1 MKILS
6 DYHVHSSFSGDSSV
20 SPEAVIEQAI
30 SHGLQHLCLTD
41 HMDYD
46 YTDGDVCFEFDPR
59 EYFRRLQ
66 PLKEK
71 YRDQIDLCIGVELGL
86 RPYLSGRHH
95 SLIFSYPFDFVIG
108 SIHLVN
114 NRDPYFPSYFE
125 GRDESDAYLEYFQC
139 ALYNLRAYSIFD
151 TFGHL
156 DYVVRYGQNPEVYSY
171 RKYSDEID
179 AVLKLLLEKGIALEV
194 NTAGFRT
201 LGRTNPEP
209 DVLRRYRE
217 LGGELITVG
226 SDGHQPEYLGYRFRE
241 TEELLRSC
249 GFSYYAV
256 FRQRKPEFI
265 KI

>member
-1 MKILS
+1 MLA
-6 DYHVHSSFSGDSSV
+6 DCHLHTEFSTDSET
-20 SPEAVIEQAI
+20 PMRAQAERALELGI
-30 SHGLQHLCLTD
+30 PAICVTD
-41 HMDYD
+41 HMDMD
-46 YTDGDVCFEFDPR
+46 YPQGEFWLDTDRYMEAV
-59 EYFRRLQ
+59 RRLQ
-66 PLKEK
+66 EE
-71 YRDQIDLCIGVELGL
+71 YRGRLEIGFGVELGL
-86 RPYLSGRHH
+86 MEHLRARQEEYLKK
-95 SLIFSYPFDFVIG
+95 YPFDFVIG
-108 SIHLVN
+108 SVHLIHGE
-114 NRDPYFPSYFE
+114 DPYNGELFRKY
-125 GRDESDAYLEYFQC
+125 GDEEVFREYFRLSHRLL
-139 ALYNLRAYSIFD
+139 ADSPSIQSW
-151 TFGHL
+151 GHL

-171 RKYSDEID
+171 RKYADEID

>member
-1 MKILS
+1 MLA
-6 DYHVHSSFSGDSSV
+6 DCHLHTEFSTDSET
-20 SPEAVIEQAI
+20 PMRAQAERALELGI
-30 SHGLQHLCLTD
+30 PAICVTD
-41 HMDYD
+41 HMDMD
-46 YTDGDVCFEFDPR
+46 YPQGEFWLDTDRYMEAV
-59 EYFRRLQ
+59 RRLQ
-66 PLKEK
+66 EE
-71 YRDQIDLCIGVELGL
+71 YRGRLEIGFGVELGL
-86 RPYLSGRHH
+86 MEHLRARQEEYLEK
-95 SLIFSYPFDFVIG
+95 YPFDFVSG
-108 SIHLVN
+108 SVHLIHGE
-114 NRDPYFPSYFE
+114 DPYNGELFRKY
-125 GRDESDAYLEYFQC
+125 GDEEVFREYFRLSHRLL
-139 ALYNLRAYSIFD
+139 ADAPSIQSW
-151 TFGHL
+151 GHL

-171 RKYSDEID
+171 RKYADEID

>member
-1 MKILS
+1 MLA
-6 DYHVHSSFSGDSSV
+6 DCHLHTEFSTDSET
-20 SPEAVIEQAI
+20 PMRAQAERALELGI
-30 SHGLQHLCLTD
+30 PAICVTD
-41 HMDYD
+41 HMDMD
-46 YTDGDVCFEFDPR
+46 YPQGEFWLDTDRYMEAV
-59 EYFRRLQ
+59 RRLQ
-66 PLKEK
+66 EE
-71 YRDQIDLCIGVELGL
+71 YRGRLEIGFGVELGL
-86 RPYLSGRHH
+86 MEHLRARQEEYLKK
-95 SLIFSYPFDFVIG
+95 YPFDFVIG
-108 SIHLVN
+108 SVHLIHGE
-114 NRDPYFPSYFE
+114 DPYNGELFRKY
-125 GRDESDAYLEYFQC
+125 GDEEVFREYFRLSHRLLADAPSVQ
-139 ALYNLRAYSIFD
+139 SW
-151 TFGHL
+151 GHL

-171 RKYSDEID
+171 RKYADEID

>member
-1 MKILS
+1 MLA
-6 DYHVHSSFSGDSSV
+6 DCHLHTEFSTDSET
-20 SPEAVIEQAI
+20 PMRAQAERALELGI
-30 SHGLQHLCLTD
+30 PAICVTD
-41 HMDYD
+41 HMDMD
-46 YTDGDVCFEFDPR
+46 YPQGEFWLDTDRYMEAV
-59 EYFRRLQ
+59 RRLQ
-66 PLKEK
+66 EE
-71 YRDQIDLCIGVELGL
+71 YRGRLEIGFGVELGL
-86 RPYLSGRHH
+86 MEHLRARQEEYLKK
-95 SLIFSYPFDFVIG
+95 YPFDFVIG
-108 SIHLVN
+108 SVHLIHGE
-114 NRDPYFPSYFE
+114 DPYNGELFRKY
-125 GRDESDAYLEYFQC
+125 GDEEVFREYFRLSHRLL
-139 ALYNLRAYSIFD
+139 ADAPSIQSW
-151 TFGHL
+151 GHL

-171 RKYSDEID
+171 RKYADEID

-241 TEELLRSC
+241 TEELLHCC